1 MKKMKRFIS
10 LGLALFMLAG
20 VFTGCGNSG
29 SKTTNYTDNEKEDV
43 TLVMALPMAKQADTD
58 AVVAEINKILEEKL
72 PNTKIELL
80 LDANMADKWSLWMN
94 TSKKIDLAHS
104 GYCTDLENEVISGNY
119 LELDGLIE
127 KYAPTLAKLCED
139 YEITYDT
146 GEVAGELYA
155 VPNVQSYTQEGYF
168 LQYMDALDP
177 YLDTQTLKNE
187 AWSSDKTTEKFWQ
200 TLTAGLDAA
209 AAAGVDCSECVNLSL
224 YNIAKRGYNFI
235 GGDNS
240 NLCYDNSEDVQIID
254 FYTTEEFTTFCKY
267 MKDWASKG
275 YVSKDVLTGQLNY
288 KLHAANSGCF
298 SVNEET
304 GKKEK
309 YLPTGSQ
316 MLYLQNKEDRVLTT
330 NIGEQKTYW
339 SIPFSSEH
347 PARAIKFLDLLHS
360 EEGADIANLLAY
372 GIEGKHY
379 EFTDKENGDIKAF
392 EYQSQGNAGVS
403 YGIPCWMVS
412 NMLQGLYTVEPY
424 THEVKEYANDYYAG
438 LGSVKKHVLYGC
450 SFDTTSIRNQFSQL
464 IKNNGEYAESVYSG
478 IVADSDS
485 ILKELLSKN
494 KAAGQEEIIKEL
506 QKQADAFI
514 VSKK

>member
-1 MKKMKRFIS
+1 MKRLMS
-10 LGLALFMLAG
+10 LGLAVVMMAG
-20 VFTGCGNSG
+20 VFTGCGKPG
-29 SKTTNYTDNEKEDV
+29 SKEVNYKDDEKEQV
-43 TLVMALPMAKQADTD
+43 TLVMALPMAKQKDSD
-58 AVVAEINKILEEKL
+58 LVVAEINKILEKKL

-80 LDANMADKWSLWMN
+80 LEANMADKWSLWMN

-104 GYCTDLENEVISGNY
+104 GYCTDFENEVMSDTY
-119 LELDGLIE
+119 LELDQLIAD
-127 KYAPTLAKLCED
+127 YAPTLAQLRKD

-146 GEVAGELYA
+146 AEIEGKLYA

-168 LQYMDALDP
+168 LQYMEELDP

-209 AAAGVDCSECVNLSL
+209 TAAGVNCQECVNLSM
-224 YNIAKRGYNFI
+224 YYIAQRGYNFI
-235 GGDNS
+235 GGADS
-240 NLCYDNSEDVQIID
+240 NLCYDNSNDVKIID
-254 FYTTEEFTTFCKY
+254 FYTTKEFTTFCKY
-267 MKDWASKG
+267 MKDWAGKG

-288 KLHAANSGCF
+288 KLHAATSGCF
-298 SVNEET
+298 SVNQET

-309 YLPTGSQ
+309 YLPAGSQ
-316 MLYLQNKEDRVLTT
+316 MLYLQNKENRVLTT

-339 SIPFSSEH
+339 SIPFSAAH

-360 EEGADIANLLAY
+360 EEGAEIANLLAY

-412 NMLQGLYTVEPY
+412 NMMQGLYTVAPY
-424 THEVKEYANDYYAG
+424 THEIKEYAKNYYSE

-450 SFDTTSIRNQFSQL
+450 SFDMSSIRNQFSQL
-464 IKNNGEYAESVYSG
+464 IRNNGEYAASIYSG
-478 IVADSDS
+478 IVANSEVK
-485 ILKELLSKN
+485 LKELLNKN
-494 KAAGQEEIIKEL
+494 KAAGQEDIIKEL
-506 QKQADAFI
+506 QKQADEFI
-514 VSKK
+514 ASKK